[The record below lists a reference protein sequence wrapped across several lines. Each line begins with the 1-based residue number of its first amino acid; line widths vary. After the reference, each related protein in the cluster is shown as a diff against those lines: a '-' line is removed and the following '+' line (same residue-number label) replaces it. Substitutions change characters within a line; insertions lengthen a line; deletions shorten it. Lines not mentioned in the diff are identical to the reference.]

1 MHKVAFSS
9 VLLLAA
15 LAGAPLARGQEATE
29 RYIPIGQSPGLSR
42 QYNYLGPID
51 AVDPENRTLTIAGP
65 SGPRVVKLTERTR
78 IWLDRSMLESTSS
91 SGSFADCLLG
101 RRVEVKYE
109 DPARR
114 ELADWIKV
122 QITRPEGAPAPGVD

>member
-1 MHKVAFSS
+1 MPKVAISI
-9 VLLLAA
+9 VLLLAG

-42 QYNYLGPID
+42 QYNYMGPID
-51 AVDPENRTLTIAGP
+51 AVDVENRTLTIAGP
-65 SGPRVVKLTERTR
+65 SGARVVKLTQRTR

-91 SGSFADCLLG
+91 SGSFEDCLLG
-101 RRVEVKYE
+101 RTVEVKYE
-109 DPARR
+109 DPSRR

-122 QITRPEGAPAPGVD
+122 QITRPEPSDE

>member
-15 LAGAPLARGQEATE
+15 LAGAPIARGQEATE

-42 QYNYLGPID
+42 QYNYMGPID

>member
-1 MHKVAFSS
+1 MHKVAISS

-42 QYNYLGPID
+42 QYNYMGSID
-51 AVDPENRTLTIAGP
+51 AVDPENRTLTVAGP

-91 SGSFADCLLG
+91 SGSFEDCLLG